1 MESLLDRNYEV
12 NAVKLGLTGGIACGK
27 STVAAMLVAR
37 SAKLVDADQAARE
50 VVLPGEPA
58 LAAIVAA
65 FGQAVLNEDGTM
77 NRAEVGR
84 LVFDNR
90 ERLTALEG
98 ILHPAIRNRMWE
110 QIRAYEAEDPKQLI
124 IADIP
129 LLYETGQAGLYDA
142 VMVVYVPR
150 SVQMERLMTRNALT
164 HEQAEQR
171 VGLQMDIEEK
181 RGLADIVID
190 NSGTLENTEQQVDRF
205 WLEQGLS

>member
-1 MESLLDRNYEV
+1 M
-12 NAVKLGLTGGIACGK
+12 KLGLTGGIACGK

-37 SAKLVDADQAARE
+37 GAKLVDADQAARE

-142 VMVVYVPR
+142 VMVVYVPKR
-150 SVQMERLMTRNALT
+150 VQMERLMTRNSLT
-164 HEQAEQR
+164 HEQAQQR

-190 NSGTLENTEQQVDRF
+190 NSGTLANTEQQVDRF

>member
-1 MESLLDRNYEV
+1 M
-12 NAVKLGLTGGIACGK
+12 NALKLGLTGGIACGK

-37 SAKLVDADQAARE
+37 GAKLVDADQAARE

-142 VMVVYVPR
+142 VMVVYVPKR
-150 SVQMERLMTRNALT
+150 VQMERLMTRNSLT
-164 HEQAEQR
+164 HEQAQQR

-190 NSGTLENTEQQVDRF
+190 NSGTLANTEQQVDRF